1 VHVRVLGIDPG
12 LTRCGIAVVD
22 VHSGRRVSLV
32 YAGVVRTS
40 KDADLGVRLQQLEL
54 GILEVVTGFEPTAI
68 AVEQV
73 FSQHN
78 VRTVIGTAQAAG
90 IASLVAAR
98 QGIPMAFHTPS
109 EVKAAV
115 TGSGRA
121 DKQQVALMVGRI
133 VGKRTMGLLTSRC
146 RCPRNLSWMAVPLP
160 SSGWSGHSRSAAKRQ
175 GPADDC
181 VAERDDHPQR
191 H

>member
-1 VHVRVLGIDPG
+1 VALP
-12 LTRCGIAVVD
+12 VD

-54 GILEVVTGFEPTAI
+54 GILEVVTGFEPAAI

-98 QGIPMAFHTPS
+98 QGINGLSPS
-109 EVKAAV
+109 EVKA
-115 TGSGRA
+115 SHRLW
-121 DKQQVALMVGRI
+121 Q
-133 VGKRTMGLLTSRC
+133 SR
-146 RCPRNLSWMAVPLP
+146 
-160 SSGWSGHSRSAAKRQ
+160 
-175 GPADDC
+175 
-181 VAERDDHPQR
+181 
-191 H
+191 